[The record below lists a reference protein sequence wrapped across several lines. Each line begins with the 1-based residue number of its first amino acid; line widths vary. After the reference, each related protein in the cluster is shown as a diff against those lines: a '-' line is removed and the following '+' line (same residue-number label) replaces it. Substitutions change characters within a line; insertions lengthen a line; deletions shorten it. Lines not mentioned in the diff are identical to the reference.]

1 MAGPNN
7 NVVVLTPF
15 GTGKTTAISQGVARA
30 AVGQLDGV
38 CRCLRE
44 LSPSSTWS
52 APRWMIASTPF
63 RMQLT
68 AMRQRLDDLA
78 TISVDDEQ
86 NAIRWVLE
94 LTDARFEA
102 ERRLHDIRLSLQSLQ
117 HPEIRSPE
125 RIRETELFT
134 AYKLELLKALKNL
147 QRVIAKRFPAALDD
161 G

>member
-1 MAGPNN
+1 
-7 NVVVLTPF
+7 
-15 GTGKTTAISQGVARA
+15 
-30 AVGQLDGV
+30 
-38 CRCLRE
+38 
-44 LSPSSTWS
+44 
-52 APRWMIASTPF
+52 MIASTPF